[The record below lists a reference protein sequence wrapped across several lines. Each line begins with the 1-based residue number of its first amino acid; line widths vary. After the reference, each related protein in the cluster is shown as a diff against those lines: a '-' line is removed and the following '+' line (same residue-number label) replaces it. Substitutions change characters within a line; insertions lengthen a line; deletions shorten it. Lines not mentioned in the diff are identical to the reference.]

1 MLKRFFDPTLV
12 YRVVVYLRMSSE
24 LQNKRSPQQQLNEIK
39 RRLKALGYKW
49 VIVKVYRDDA
59 KSGRYLRNRPGY
71 QKMMQEIKSGV
82 VVADLILVDT
92 LERFGRVEE
101 FQGIRKELYERFG
114 VLVLTGDT
122 DFADPNTPQGKA
134 LGMFESMRAS
144 EHGRI
149 LGHNVLRGKRDAALQ
164 KHWPGGPPPFGYML
178 KSIMKTVNGREE
190 VDYSD
195 LIPNPETA
203 GIIDKLFR
211 EAAATS
217 WGTTKLARFLNEH
230 ANIPEKF
237 KPFQP
242 STIGYWLDNRIYYG
256 ELLWEQNSTGIVD
269 DMRVVERNAEEDMLR
284 VADFCEPIVDR
295 EVWEQVQAV
304 RQMRRD
310 RIAEA
315 RRRKTEANGKLIE
328 PPAPGVSVKFLLSGL
343 VFCSEC
349 GLRMKPS
356 SSPEYITKS
365 GEAVRYV
372 SYVCA
377 GYLAGHC
384 ENSIHVREQWLREV
398 VVAKIRERLFPWR
411 D

>member
-12 YRVVVYLRMSSE
+12 YQVVIYLRMSSE

-39 RRLKALGYKW
+39 RRLKVLGYKW

-101 FQGIRKELYERFG
+101 LQGIRKDLYERFG

-134 LGMFESMRAS
+134 LGMFESMRAC

-178 KSIMKTVNGREE
+178 KSIMKTVKGREE
-190 VDYSD
+190 VDYCV
-195 LIPNPETA
+195 LVPNSETA
-203 GIIDKLFR
+203 WIIDKLFR
-211 EAAATS
+211 KAAATS
-217 WGTTKLARFLNEH
+217 WGTTRLARFLN
-230 ANIPEKF
+230 ADADIPEKF
-237 KPFQP
+237 KPFHP
-242 STIGYWLDNRIYYG
+242 ATIGYWLDNSIYFG
-256 ELLWEQNSTGIVD
+256 ELLWEQHATGIVQ
-269 DMRVVERNAEEDMLR
+269 DMRVVERNAEDDMLR
-284 VADFCEPIVDR
+284 VPEFCEPIVDR
-295 EVWEQVQAV
+295 AIWEQVHAV
-304 RQMRRD
+304 RQIRRS

-315 RRRKTEANGKLIE
+315 RRRKAEGNDKLIE
-328 PPAPGVSVKFLLSGL
+328 PSAPGLSVKYLLSGL
-343 VFCSEC
+343 VYCAEC
-349 GLRMKPS
+349 GLRMTAA
-356 SSPEYITKS
+356 SSPEYITTS
-365 GEAVRYV
+365 GESKRYV
-372 SYVCA
+372 SYGCSS
-377 GYLAGHC
+377 YLAGHC
-384 ENSIHVREQWLREV
+384 NNSRRVPEQWLRDV
-398 VVAKIRERLFPWR
+398 VITKILQRLFPLN